1 MWSITL
7 FSQSNIPVDSS
18 TYLIQVNYLD
28 APNKFDSKKIKV
40 PKRAIVANNLG
51 REKNKILNQV
61 YASGFIEAEIVKT
74 EKKNTTILDS
84 KIIYKSNN
92 INKIKIEDVFENI

>member
-1 MWSITL
+1 MKYFLFLFSFLWSITL

-28 APNKFDSKKIKV
+28 APSKFDSKKIKI

-74 EKKNTTILDS
+74 EKKI
-84 KIIYKSNN
+84 
-92 INKIKIEDVFENI
+92 